1 MLKSVT
7 KRSTRLAA
15 VLMAGSL
22 ALATPTLATAKH
34 VPCGKNKPHHTNCGK
49 HKGASKHKKKQT
61 LPVY

>member
-1 MLKSVT
+1 MYRAIN
-7 KRSTRLAA
+7 KRPARLAA

-49 HKGASKHKKKQT
+49 HKGAAKGNKHGHSK
-61 LPVY
+61 